1 MPRLFPLKKST
12 VFCFLAAAAVG
23 LLLGRL
29 DLSLAREG
37 IALATAGEIRM
48 VSKLVQRQ
56 GMNHGFPDLFR
67 DSLSN
72 LWCAFVSARQ
82 RDPLRPY
89 SFANYE
95 EGDFIVVRRKT
106 DGEWSDELVVSDYFG
121 VNFQPVIAE
130 SANGDIVVVW
140 TGRRRGRFALYSR
153 RIGRDLS
160 LGSETEILTAGQL
173 EGEPAVVADTDGRI
187 LLAAESYRRNSMDIV
202 SYVLEGS
209 GWRQLPD
216 VSSSAAPEFRPR
228 LAKGPAGEIYCAW
241 DAYEDGR
248 YRVKLS
254 RYDGGAQKW
263 SQAEEVPGRPLLDA
277 YAPDPAVDG
286 AGRVWIVHA
295 RNELE
300 NPDYG
305 LRGSQPGGSP
315 KPTVRLIARE
325 PGGRWAYPLGPDGGK
340 EGLVAT
346 GDLPR
351 IEIGPDGALWLG
363 WQFLPGHV
371 NWKIGMTVYKGG
383 RWSALRTFGNDE
395 PIPIDG
401 PPRRADQLPSIAPL
415 GADTALVA
423 YQRGRGAFRNRD
435 IYERT
440 VRLSGMPAGKREP
453 RLTPVPQ
460 EHARRKTRP
469 PQTAPQRDPVFDG
482 DGGRYRLYF
491 GDLHNHLLVDDG
503 HQGSVDQLFNIHR
516 DRYGSDFAATTSHGD
531 SNKLL
536 YSELARN
543 DALTQALLEPGRFV
557 TIPGFEWTQ
566 GDYVV
571 PRAGHRHAIYET
583 PGGPLYRPTEGF
595 SDSIR
600 EFSDLMAKTNGMIFA
615 HHITRAYT
623 AGTDW
628 SYVNV
633 KVEPAAEMAS
643 SWGRFEYYQNPGH
656 IRGDEMKGCSM
667 QDVWRM
673 GWRLGVIGGSDGHNL
688 YADPIQGLTGVY
700 AEELTRAGIFEAI
713 RKRRCYATTGAPI
726 ELVFQVNGHLM
737 GSEIEAAEGPLIEG
751 WVQGARKLLAVEVV
765 KYAKGAGYP
774 FPVVYRAPLEG
785 ASAKVWWRD
794 PDFNGDSMYY
804 LRVTQEVAPAL
815 AARYA
820 AAEENR
826 FPTEM
831 AWSSPVW
838 VDRK

>member
-1 MPRLFPLKKST
+1 
-12 VFCFLAAAAVG
+12 
-23 LLLGRL
+23 
-29 DLSLAREG
+29 
-37 IALATAGEIRM
+37 
-48 VSKLVQRQ
+48 
-56 GMNHGFPDLFR
+56 
-67 DSLSN
+67 
-72 LWCAFVSARQ
+72 
-82 RDPLRPY
+82 
-89 SFANYE
+89 
-95 EGDFIVVRRKT
+95 
-106 DGEWSDELVVSDYFG
+106 
-121 VNFQPVIAE
+121 
-130 SANGDIVVVW
+130 
-140 TGRRRGRFALYSR
+140 
-153 RIGRDLS
+153 
-160 LGSETEILTAGQL
+160 
-173 EGEPAVVADTDGRI
+173 
-187 LLAAESYRRNSMDIV
+187 MDIV

-216 VSSSAAPEFRPR
+216 VSASAAPEFRPR

-254 RYDGGAQKW
+254 RYDEDARQWG
-263 SQAEEVPGRPLLDA
+263 QAEEVPGSPLLDA
-277 YAPDPAVDG
+277 YAPDLAVDN
-286 AGRVWIVHA
+286 AGLVWIVHA

-315 KPTVRLIARE
+315 KPTVRLIARQSN
-325 PGGRWAYPLGPDGGK
+325 GRWAYPLGPDGGRR
-340 EGLVAT
+340 GLVAT

-351 IEIGPDGALWLG
+351 IALGPEETLWIG

-371 NWKIGMTVYKGG
+371 DWKVGMAVRKGG
-383 RWSALRTFGNDE
+383 HWSAPRTFGNDE

-401 PPRRADQLPSIAPL
+401 PRRRADQLPSIVPL
-415 GADTALVA
+415 SADTALAA
-423 YQRGRGAFRNRD
+423 YQRGRGTFRNRD

-460 EHARRKTRP
+460 DHARRMARP
-469 PQTAPQRDPVFDG
+469 PKTAPRRDPVFDG

-566 GDYVV
+566 GDFVV
-571 PRAGHRHAIYET
+571 PRAGHRHAVYET

-623 AGTDW
+623 SGTDW

-633 KVEPAAEMAS
+633 KVEPAAEIAS
-643 SWGRFEYYQNPGH
+643 SWGRFEYYQNPGR
-656 IRGDEMKGCSM
+656 IRGAEMKGCSM

-726 ELVFQVNGHLM
+726 ELFFQVNGHPM
-737 GSEIEAAEGPLIEG
+737 GAEISAAEGPLIEG
-751 WVQGARKLLAVEVV
+751 WVKGARKLLAVEVV
-765 KYAKGAGYP
+765 KYSKGAGYP
-774 FPVVYRAPLEG
+774 FPVAYRAPLEG
-785 ASAKVWWRD
+785 ANAKIWWRD
-794 PDFNGDSMYY
+794 PQFEDDSLYY
-804 LRVTQEVAPAL
+804 LRVTQEVSPAL

>member
-1 MPRLFPLKKST
+1 MRQLFASRKS
-12 VFCFLAAAAVG
+12 VVVC
-23 LLLGRL
+23 
-29 DLSLAREG
+29 LSA
-37 IALATAGEIRM
+37 IALAALLLSRIEPSRAQQGISLSTLGEIRM
-48 VSKLVQRQ
+48 VSNLVMRQ
-56 GMNHGFPDLFR
+56 GMNHGYPDLFR
-67 DSLSN
+67 DSHGN

-82 RDPLRPY
+82 RDPLLPY
-89 SFANYE
+89 SYAKYE
-95 EGDFIVVRRKT
+95 EGDFIIVRKKT
-106 DGEWSDELVVSDYFG
+106 GDTWSEEIVVSDYFG

-130 SANGDIVVVW
+130 SGTGDIFVVW
-140 TGRRRGRFALYSR
+140 TSRRQNRFAIYSR
-153 RIGRDLS
+153 RIGQNLS
-160 LGSETEILTAGQL
+160 LGSETKILTAGEL
-173 EGEPAVVADTDGRI
+173 EGEPAVVSGSDGRI
-187 LLAAESYRRNSMDIV
+187 VLAAESYRRNSMDIV
-202 SYVLEGS
+202 SYVLDGS

-216 VSSSAAPEFRPR
+216 VSTSDAAEFRPR
-228 LAKGPAGEIYCAW
+228 LAKGPSGEIYCVW
-241 DAYEDGR
+241 DSYEDGR
-248 YRVKLS
+248 YRVKLNA
-254 RYDGGAQKW
+254 YDGDAETWGE
-263 SQAEEVPGRPLLDA
+263 AEEVPGDPVLDA
-277 YAPDPAVDG
+277 YAPDVAVDG
-286 AGRVWIVHA
+286 DGRIWIAHA

-300 NPDYG
+300 TADYG
-305 LRGSQPGGSP
+305 LRGSTDGASP
-315 KPTVRLIARE
+315 KPTIRLIVRE
-325 PGGRWAYPLGPDGGK
+325 PSGRWAYPRSPNGGS
-340 EGLVAT
+340 EGLVET

-351 IEIGPDGALWLG
+351 VETGPGGAVWVG
-363 WQFLPGHV
+363 WQFLAGHV
-371 NWKIGMTVYKGG
+371 DWKIGLAVYNSG
-383 RWSALRTFGNDE
+383 RWSSPRTFGNTE

-401 PPRRADQLPSIAPL
+401 PNRRADQLPSIVPL
-415 GADTALVA
+415 TANTAVVA
-423 YQRGRGAFRNRD
+423 YQRGRGTFRNRD

-440 VRLSGMPAGKREP
+440 VQLEGMPGGGRAA
-453 RLTPVPQ
+453 RLQPVPD
-460 EHARRKTRP
+460 EHQRHVARAPKI
-469 PQTAPQRDPVFDG
+469 APQRDPVFDA
-482 DGGRYRLYF
+482 DGGRYGLYF

-543 DALTQALLEPGRFV
+543 DALTQSLLDAGRFV

-566 GDYVV
+566 GDFVV

-628 SYVNV
+628 SYVNI

-700 AEELTRAGIFEAI
+700 SEDLTRAGIFDAI

-726 ELVFQVNGHLM
+726 ELGFQVNGNLM
-737 GSEIEAAEGPLIEG
+737 GSEIRASQGPLVEG
-751 WVQGARKLLAVEVV
+751 WVKGTRKLLAVEVV
-765 KYAKGAGYP
+765 KYSKGAGYP
-774 FPVVYRAPLEG
+774 FPVVYRAPIAG
-785 ASAKVWWRD
+785 ANAKVWWRD
-794 PDFNGDSMYY
+794 PDFDSSSLYY
-804 LRVTQEVAPAL
+804 LRVTQEVSPGL

-820 AAEENR
+820 RAEENR

-838 VDRK
+838 VDIE